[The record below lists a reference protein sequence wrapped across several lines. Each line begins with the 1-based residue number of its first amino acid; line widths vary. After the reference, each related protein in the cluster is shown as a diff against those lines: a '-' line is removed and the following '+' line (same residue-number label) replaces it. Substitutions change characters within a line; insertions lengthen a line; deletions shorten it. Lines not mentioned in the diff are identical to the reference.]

1 LTLAKLNHPHI
12 ETVYEL
18 CVISRT
24 SAMHHKGTTKTLPE
38 IARELG
44 VDGVIEGSVLRAGKR
59 VRITAQLIAAP
70 SDRHL
75 WAESYDRD
83 LRDVLDLQAGVA
95 QARQFLDHIS
105 G

>member
-1 LTLAKLNHPHI
+1 
-12 ETVYEL
+12 
-18 CVISRT
+18 
-24 SAMHHKGTTKTLPE
+24 MHHKGTTKTLPE

-44 VDGVIEGSVLRAGKR
+44 VDGVIEGSVLRAGNR